1 MDNNKKNDSG
11 HAGAVIAK
19 NFEFQLTENITL
31 DEIKALLAE
40 RIRYL
45 LDTNM
50 EKLLSILYRI
60 DVSQK
65 ITDEVFGIESKEDIP
80 LRLADAVI
88 ERQLEKMKSRERY
101 KKHGS

>member
-1 MDNNKKNDSG
+1 MDNHKNTE

-19 NFEFQLTENITL
+19 NFEFQLTEKITL

-65 ITDEVFGIESKEDIP
+65 ITDDVFGIESKEDIP

-88 ERQLEKMKSRERY
+88 ERHLEKMKSRERY
-101 KKHGS
+101 KKPGF